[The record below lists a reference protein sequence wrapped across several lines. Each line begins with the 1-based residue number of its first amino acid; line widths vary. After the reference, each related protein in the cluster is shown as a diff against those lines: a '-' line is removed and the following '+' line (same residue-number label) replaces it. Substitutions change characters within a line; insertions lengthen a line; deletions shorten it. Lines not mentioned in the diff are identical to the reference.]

1 MKADPNTKSFV
12 GRIKPVGGEFGPTIT
27 FQNSKKI
34 LFAGLTAGVSYI
46 IQLCAIGG
54 SNGQSDWTETGPNM
68 SL

>member
-1 MKADPNTKSFV
+1 MTRDFRSSAKNL
-12 GRIKPVGGEFGPTIT
+12 
-27 FQNSKKI
+27 N
-34 LFAGLTAGVSYI
+34 TAGVSYI